1 MRQILFNPDTGER
14 RPTPLNEETV
24 TNTHGVDDCDAWV
37 NIPDP
42 PTVLRTFA
50 KRGVGEWDPGDAV
63 IVSERDGYRHLYLV
77 RRVGK
82 SSDSGDSQKKKPPRV
97 TRLTKGD
104 WCVHRVHG
112 VDEEKGHV
120 YFTANEQSPLEQH
133 LYRCCLSPKETDD
146 DRVDGSDDERKDET
160 SLPSS
165 GTAGVCTTS
174 HAFALERLTLKP
186 GVHTIALNYSFTR
199 IVDVFDDTQTPPGA
213 SLVPILKETT
223 LDCNQTTSGFSKK
236 LSDSTRSPVAVAAAA
251 AALLIAER
259 AEVLLCKN
267 GTDQLCA
274 TTASYA
280 QTDAQYVAPTL
291 FTVRIS
297 QPNPTTVCRYK
308 TDTFFFII
316 SVSRRR
322 RRHEAARRGVFARR
336 GEKRPASL
344 PTHRGC
350 VRRAEHAD
358 RAEHV
363 GPHR

>member
-77 RRVGK
+77 RRGGK
-82 SSDSGDSQKKKPPRV
+82 TQNGDSTTEKPPRV

-112 VDEEKGHV
+112 VDEESGHV
-120 YFTANEQSPLEQH
+120 YFTANEKSPLEQH
-133 LYRCCLSPKETDD
+133 LYRCCLSPKESDD
-146 DRVDGSDDERKDET
+146 DRVDGSSDG
-160 SLPSS
+160 SNHLPSS
-165 GTAGVCTTS
+165 GTGACDNTHASCTTS
-174 HAFALERLTLKP
+174 HHAFALERLTLKP
-186 GVHTIALNYSFTR
+186 GVHTISLNYSFTR

-236 LSDSTRSPVAVAAAA
+236 LSDSNRSPVAVAAAA

-280 QTDAQYVAPTL
+280 QIDAQYVAPTL

-297 QPNPTTVCRYK
+297 
-308 TDTFFFII
+308 
-316 SVSRRR
+316 
-322 RRHEAARRGVFARR
+322 
-336 GEKRPASL
+336 RPKSNDCL
-344 PTHRGC
+344 P
-350 VRRAEHAD
+350 VRD
-358 RAEHV
+358 
-363 GPHR
+363 